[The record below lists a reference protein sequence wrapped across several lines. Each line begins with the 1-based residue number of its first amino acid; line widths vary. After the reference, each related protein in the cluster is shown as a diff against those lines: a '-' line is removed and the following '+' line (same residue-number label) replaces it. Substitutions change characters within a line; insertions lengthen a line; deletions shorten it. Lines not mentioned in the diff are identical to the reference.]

1 MRKTILTV
9 LGATLV
15 VASLMQTAVAAE
27 HHRAHKTDRAPVS
40 AGQQFRNANDQ
51 VPLSSQAEQDF
62 EYWQGHGM
70 SAPAGR

>member
-15 VASLMQTAVAAE
+15 AATTIQMAAASE
-27 HHRAHKTDRAPVS
+27 HRARKAFRAPAPAS
-40 AGQQFRNANDQ
+40 QQFRNAEDSVAWSAQ
-51 VPLSSQAEQDF
+51 PGRYSGYSGGF
-62 EYWQGHGM
+62 